1 MLQQLY
7 LHHTTMNNINFQT
20 DITRVSS
27 ENPYKQV
34 YEVSKENS
42 KALLAEI
49 MEYNPDDITIEEEE
63 IGVIAQHHRPHCPE
77 PHTPGSRFPAGLSVY

>member
-1 MLQQLY
+1 MVQQLY

-63 IGVIAQHHRPHCPE
+63 IGVIVERIYQEGENNYENYYVRC
-77 PHTPGSRFPAGLSVY
+77 TGSR

>member
-1 MLQQLY
+1 MVQQLY

-27 ENPYKQV
+27 ENPYKQL

-63 IGVIAQHHRPHCPE
+63 IGVIVERIYQE
-77 PHTPGSRFPAGLSVY
+77 GGSRNV

>member
-1 MLQQLY
+1 
-7 LHHTTMNNINFQT
+7 MNNINFQT

-27 ENPYKQV
+27 ENLYKQV

-63 IGVIAQHHRPHCPE
+63 IGVIVERIYQE
-77 PHTPGSRFPAGLSVY
+77 GGSRNV